1 MKFKVGDKV
10 KIKSWQE
17 MEEEFGLNCIKSI
30 NCKFSFTKEMEKYC
44 GAVATIRRIDSYGQV
59 ELTSTSSNLD
69 FSCWAF
75 STDMIKKA
83 NDFKTGDRVR
93 INKQATIEDFTK
105 NHWNGCQNDTLK
117 FIKEYATKER
127 TFIVE
132 KVDKDEYLTLE
143 GHEGIV
149 NSNIFELVERK
160 VKKVTMKEVCE
171 KFGYDVEI
179 VKEEE

>member
-17 MEEEFGLNCIKSI
+17 MKEEFGLDCNGNIDC
-30 NCKFSFTKEMEKYC
+30 NLCFTDSMKKYC
-44 GAVATIRRIDSYGQV
+44 GKTATISGINSDGKV

-69 FSCWAF
+69 FSKWHF
-75 STDMIKKA
+75 STDMIKKE
-83 NDFKTGDRVR
+83 NDFKIGDKVR

-105 NHWNGCQNDTLK
+105 NCWNGCQLSTLN
-117 FIKEYATKER
+117 FIRSNAAEEK
-127 TFIVE
+127 TFIVT
-132 KVDKDEYLTLE
+132 KVTEEDLKLE
-143 GHEGIV
+143 GYDEVI
-149 NSNIFELVERK
+149 NINIFELAERK
-160 VKKVTMKEVCE
+160 AKKVTMKEVCE

>member
-1 MKFKVGDKV
+1 MKFKVGDRV
-10 KIKSWQE
+10 QIKSWEE
-17 MEEEFGLNCIKSI
+17 MEKEFGTNCAGNI
-30 NCKFSFTKEMEKYC
+30 NCNKHFTNSMKKYC
-44 GAVATIRRIDSYGQV
+44 GATATISGIDSDGTV
-59 ELTSTSSNLD
+59 KLTSTLPNVD
-69 FSCWAF
+69 FSVWTF
-75 STDMIKKA
+75 STDMIKKVT
-83 NDFKTGDRVR
+83 DFKPGDKVR

-132 KVDKDEYLTLE
+132 KVDKDECLTLE
-143 GHEGIV
+143 GHEDIV

-179 VKEEE
+179 VKGD